1 VLQKDESFLNIKRR
15 KIIHYLGNILCEI
28 NNGEIECV
36 GLLDLEEGE
45 GDWLKNFGR
54 YIVEG
59 YGKKP
64 EPKLSRFYQVYHL
77 LNLGFF
83 SALNKDHYHARQ
95 VSQRI
100 MNLLD

>member
-1 VLQKDESFLNIKRR
+1 
-15 KIIHYLGNILCEI
+15 
-28 NNGEIECV
+28 V
-36 GLLDLEEGE
+36 GLLDLEEAKGGRWESNLANAVTLHHPLFSREEGE

-83 SALNKDHYHARQ
+83 SALNKDHYHAGK
-95 VSQRI
+95 
-100 MNLLD
+100 